1 MRSINSILIALLAV
15 CMVGLS
21 SCNKDDDEGPSKP
34 AFAGVFKAKTIN
46 PSTGEEIEWV
56 ATSTSAVHDTIVGS
70 VLITAKNA
78 AGDVISVYL
87 SDTAVTFYSLYQNTS
102 NESIYQSESSPE
114 IATTRTNDV
123 LGGNDAPIQSTI
135 EITDNGLEDGILKG
149 NIHVIYWYFVGEGIA
164 DDVPFIF
171 MHQGEFEVELKRKG
185 LSTSGSLSANVN
197 GAAFNATNVTV
208 MGPQLIAM
216 NDEMHSISITVPSL
230 GITEGTHEIGMGS
243 PYQIN
248 YSTGT
253 NAIMLDGTITI
264 TSYDGVTPKGT
275 FEASGESMTN
285 PGVTVEIT
293 NGSFSY

>member
-78 AGDVISVYL
+78 AGDVISIYL
-87 SDTAVTFYSLYQNTS
+87 PDTTETFHSLFQMTTA
-102 NESIYQSESSPE
+102 ESTYQSGSQ
-114 IATTRTNDV
+114 IATTRSNDV
-123 LGGNDAPIQSTI
+123 LGGETPPAQSIIQT
-135 EITDNGLEDGILKG
+135 TDNGATDGILKG
-149 NIHVIYWYFVGEGIA
+149 EIHTLNWYIVGEGPA
-164 DDVPFIF
+164 DDVRLAFVF
-171 MHQGEFEVELKRKG
+171 GGEFEVKLTRKG